1 MRALVTGAT
10 GFIGSHLC
18 EELVKRGYE
27 VTCLV
32 RETSDLKWLEGTNLK
47 FIKGDCTYIESLFS
61 AVTDFDYI
69 FHLAGLTKAR
79 TKEDFFCAN
88 AKGTENLITAVA
100 KKNPKIKRFVYLSSL
115 AAAGPSK
122 NGAPLREDLEPRP
135 VSIYGRSKLEGEKAI
150 LKYKDSLP
158 VTILRPCAVYGP
170 RDTDLFIFFKMLKKG
185 IFPYWGK
192 CYYSLLYVDDLVQGI
207 ILTAENRRAE
217 GEIYFLSDSR
227 FYTNEEIALEIS
239 SALGSKATRLRVPL
253 PRSMMP
259 LFALVG
265 ERIQRGGIINR
276 DKMRELSHSHWIC
289 DPKKAKEELSFAPK
303 IGIKEGIKWT
313 ADWYRIHRWL

>member
-18 EELVKRGYE
+18 EELTKRGYE

-32 RETSDLKWLEGTNLK
+32 RETSDLKWLEGIDLK
-47 FIKGDCTYIESLFS
+47 FIKGDCTFVESLFD
-61 AVTDFDYI
+61 AVTGFDYI

-79 TKEDFFCAN
+79 TEEDFFCAN

-100 KKNPKIKRFVYLSSL
+100 KKNPKVKRLVYLSSL

-122 NGAPLREDLEPRP
+122 NGTPLREDTEPRP
-135 VSIYGRSKLEGEKAI
+135 VSSYGRSKLEGEKAV
-150 LKYKDSLP
+150 LRYKDSLP

-185 IFPYWGK
+185 ILPYWGK
-192 CYYSLLYVDDLVQGI
+192 CYYSLVYVDDLVQGI
-207 ILTAENRRAE
+207 LLSVENKKAE

-227 FYTNEEIALEIS
+227 FYTNDEIAMEIS
-239 SALGSKATRLRVPL
+239 SALGAKATRLRL
-253 PRSMMP
+253 PKSIMP
-259 LFALVG
+259 FLAYVG
-265 ERIQRGGIINR
+265 ERVNKGGIVNR
-276 DKMRELSHSHWIC
+276 DKMKELSHSHWIC
-289 DPKKAKEELSFAPK
+289 DPKKAREELGFISK
-303 IGIKEGIKWT
+303 VGIREGIKWT